1 MVMTKAVAGIGAEAK
16 VIVTLTAVVAV
27 QVPVSWATLL
37 VPAATADG
45 VTDGAKKPEG

>member
-1 MVMTKAVAGIGAEAK
+1 MIMTKADAGIGAEAE
-16 VIVTLTAVVAV
+16 VMMTLTAVVAV